1 MWAAG
6 AQSAATG
13 GPRTRRAAE
22 AAVRGAGN
30 GPGLALLTGGAAAA
44 ATSRRRRHAGAG

>member
-6 AQSAATG
+6 AQPAATG